1 MKDEPNSRAWSWKG
15 LRKNKVDR
23 SENLA
28 DGLKGKL
35 DEKLDWHGGGG
46 KGTKRED

>member
-1 MKDEPNSRAWSWKG
+1 M
-15 LRKNKVDR
+15 DR

-28 DGLKGKL
+28 DGLKGTL